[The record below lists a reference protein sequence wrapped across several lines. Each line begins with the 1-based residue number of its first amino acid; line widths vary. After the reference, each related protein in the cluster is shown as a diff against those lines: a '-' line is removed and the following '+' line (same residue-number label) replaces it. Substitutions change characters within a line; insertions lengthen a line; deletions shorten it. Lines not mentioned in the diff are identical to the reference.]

1 MPLPVR
7 LIPVEVLKMRL
18 DSYRAKNRKSP
29 AANPPTP
36 RTRWPLPAMTIQR
49 FFELSRRQMTHNKS
63 SSRIDLG
70 PPRTLMGAFSTN
82 DDADWW
88 LITLSDLTRLLLGFC
103 VAWYV
108 IDKKDLT
115 LQQPPVGS
123 PATTQEQKIV
133 GGPNQS
139 SLISDEWKGFREE
152 MQRFVGEI
160 GMEKEV
166 VVESAPHEMVISL
179 KDSVPFDSGKADLR
193 QQAVPV
199 LEKVVTMVSGQPW
212 LSLEVSGHTD
222 NMPISTSKFPSSWE
236 LSAARAS
243 RLARYVIENGIDP
256 SRISVRGYTNQRPH
270 LPNSSAENRSSNRR
284 VEIRLYRGADQNPI
298 P

>member
-1 MPLPVR
+1 
-7 LIPVEVLKMRL
+7 
-18 DSYRAKNRKSP
+18 
-29 AANPPTP
+29 
-36 RTRWPLPAMTIQR
+36 
-49 FFELSRRQMTHNKS
+49 
-63 SSRIDLG
+63 
-70 PPRTLMGAFSTN
+70 MGAFSTN
-82 DDADWW
+82 DDANWCM
-88 LITLSDLTRLLLGFC
+88 ITLSDLTILLLGFL

-123 PATTQEQKIV
+123 SPTTQGQKIV
-133 GGPNQS
+133 DGPNQS

-199 LEKVVTMVSGQPW
+199 LEKVVTMVSNQPW

-222 NMPISTSKFPSSWE
+222 NIPISTSKFPSNWE

-243 RLARYVIENGIDP
+243 RVARYVIENGIDP
-256 SRISVRGYTNQRPH
+256 SRISVRGYVNQRPR
-270 LPNSSAENRSSNRR
+270 LPNSRVENRSSNRR
-284 VEIRLYRGADQNPI
+284 VEIRLYRGADRNPI

>member
-1 MPLPVR
+1 
-7 LIPVEVLKMRL
+7 
-18 DSYRAKNRKSP
+18 
-29 AANPPTP
+29 
-36 RTRWPLPAMTIQR
+36 
-49 FFELSRRQMTHNKS
+49 
-63 SSRIDLG
+63 
-70 PPRTLMGAFSTN
+70 MGAFSTN
-82 DDADWW
+82 DDANWCM
-88 LITLSDLTRLLLGFC
+88 ITLSDLTILLLGFL

-123 PATTQEQKIV
+123 SPTTQGQKIV
-133 GGPNQS
+133 DGPNQS

-199 LEKVVTMVSGQPW
+199 LEKVVTMVSNQPW

-222 NMPISTSKFPSSWE
+222 NIPISTSKFPSNWE

-243 RLARYVIENGIDP
+243 RVARYVIENGIDP
-256 SRISVRGYTNQRPH
+256 SRISVRGYVNQRPR
-270 LPNSSAENRSSNRR
+270 LPNSRVENQSSNRR
-284 VEIRLYRGADQNPI
+284 VEIRLYRGADRNPI